1 MISQFFPQK
10 SLPNFVCTKSK
21 VCRHPPSQNYR
32 FLFRSK
38 LDKTNISVHLQKT
51 IISVRSWRLHLQN
64 LAWPMVQ
71 MSRNLAKSGKFIA
84 ICDEIFNTK
93 LLALHLSSWEEFSH
107 FLLFFS
113 TISSLN
119 LHRKFFVI
127 LRFQRILASFKMIV
141 DSKLKRLFES
151 TEASSKKV
159 FTTLNNCLLILNCPP
174 SHFFVTPYIPTSN
187 THSPHVVRVFFPKHI
202 NV

>member
-1 MISQFFPQK
+1 MRNSGQQVVFWW
-10 SLPNFVCTKSK
+10 LVSK
-21 VCRHPPSQNYR
+21 ASMW
-32 FLFRSK
+32 SK
-38 LDKTNISVHLQKT
+38 LDKSNISVHLQKT

-93 LLALHLSSWEEFSH
+93 LLAASQQLRGILTFCH

-141 DSKLKRLFES
+141 DSKLKRLFDS
-151 TEASSKKV
+151 TEQ
-159 FTTLNNCLLILNCPP
+159 P
-174 SHFFVTPYIPTSN
+174 
-187 THSPHVVRVFFPKHI
+187 VRRRFLQL
-202 NV
+202 

>member
-93 LLALHLSSWEEFSH
+93 LLAASQQLRGILTFCH

-174 SHFFVTPYIPTSN
+174 
-187 THSPHVVRVFFPKHI
+187 
-202 NV
+202 

>member
-1 MISQFFPQK
+1 M
-10 SLPNFVCTKSK
+10 
-21 VCRHPPSQNYR
+21 R
-32 FLFRSK
+32 FLTPNY
-38 LDKTNISVHLQKT
+38 L
-51 IISVRSWRLHLQN
+51 
-64 LAWPMVQ
+64 
-71 MSRNLAKSGKFIA
+71 
-84 ICDEIFNTK
+84 
-93 LLALHLSSWEEFSH
+93 LHLSSWEEFSH

-141 DSKLKRLFES
+141 DSKLKRSFES

-187 THSPHVVRVFFPKHI
+187 THSPHVVRVFFQSISMSNSCGYLYKRYTSI
-202 NV
+202 VRKEMGFIIIWWYEDFKKGSYFQ

>member
-21 VCRHPPSQNYR
+21 VCRHPPSLNYH
-32 FLFRSK
+32 FQSRSK
-38 LDKTNISVHLQKT
+38 LDKSNISVHLQKT

-107 FLLFFS
+107 FAIFFS
-113 TISSLN
+113 FSL
-119 LHRKFFVI
+119 
-127 LRFQRILASFKMIV
+127 
-141 DSKLKRLFES
+141 
-151 TEASSKKV
+151 
-159 FTTLNNCLLILNCPP
+159 PP
-174 SHFFVTPYIPTSN
+174 SHPWICIGNSSWFYAFKLYWLYRVCQIFRAIPSWKGENGSGTPCIQN
-187 THSPHVVRVFFPKHI
+187 DKR
-202 NV
+202 

>member
-1 MISQFFPQK
+1 MVIYFWPLATRFK
-10 SLPNFVCTKSK
+10 WSLNFSHKRASLILYAQNPKFVGIFRAKITAFSPKANWTKS
-21 VCRHPPSQNYR
+21 
-32 FLFRSK
+32 
-38 LDKTNISVHLQKT
+38 NISVHLQKT

-93 LLALHLSSWEEFSH
+93 LLAASQQLRGILTFCH

-141 DSKLKRLFES
+141 DIKLKRLFEL
-151 TEASSKKV
+151 TKE
-159 FTTLNNCLLILNCPP
+159 P
-174 SHFFVTPYIPTSN
+174 
-187 THSPHVVRVFFPKHI
+187 VRRRFLQL
-202 NV
+202 

>member
-1 MISQFFPQK
+1 
-10 SLPNFVCTKSK
+10 
-21 VCRHPPSQNYR
+21 
-32 FLFRSK
+32 
-38 LDKTNISVHLQKT
+38 
-51 IISVRSWRLHLQN
+51 
-64 LAWPMVQ
+64 MVQ

-93 LLALHLSSWEEFSH
+93 LLAASQQLRGILTFCH
-107 FLLFFS
+107 FLLFSS

-141 DSKLKRLFES
+141 DSKPKRLFDS
-151 TEASSKKV
+151 TEQPVSNEV

-187 THSPHVVRVFFPKHI
+187 THSPHVVRVFFQSISMSNSCGYLYKRYTSI
-202 NV
+202 VRKEMGFIIIW